1 MTRVSDEYIPTSR
14 WSDEVK
20 LAGWLCK
27 HFKGFNPGK
36 VMIAGSFYFKHCVW
50 QQGIWLGSVS
60 VCSTH
65 RQGTSMVQVKIS
77 LKWPISYHT
86 SNDKSKTYSLIYTTV
101 LKIYFALF
109 RLSHWE
115 LYFTLDLAVRHWW
128 IDNDPQ
134 YKLISSWKHVIE
146 LAIETSI
153 MLSCTLVFVL
163 HSQAILTGN
172 TAIDISSINTYLAH

>member
-1 MTRVSDEYIPTSR
+1 MTWVSDEYIPTSR

-27 HFKGFNPGK
+27 HFKGLNPGK

-50 QQGIWLGSVS
+50 QLGIWLGSVS
-60 VCSTH
+60 FCSTH

-115 LYFTLDLAVRHWW
+115 LYFTFYTWSGSETLMNWQWSAVQINQQLKARDW
-128 IDNDPQ
+128 ISNRDSYHAIMHVGIRATQSGYINR
-134 YKLISSWKHVIE
+134 KH
-146 LAIETSI
+146 
-153 MLSCTLVFVL
+153 C
-163 HSQAILTGN
+163 N
-172 TAIDISSINTYLAH
+172 WY